1 MKKHDL
7 EQEVAELLQ
16 REHHGMLSTFVTADC
31 DDKAAGFPFGSVVR
45 FVIGQSDQNKGA
57 PILLLSRIAEHSKH
71 IAQQNKAS
79 LLISETDAKK
89 DIQQQARLTL
99 LGTMRR
105 LSIDDPA
112 LIQDREA
119 YFAQYPESRDYFQL
133 LDFDFYFLKIEKKRY
148 VAGFGRAY
156 WLTDSNA
163 AES

>member
-105 LSIDDPA
+105 LSI
-112 LIQDREA
+112 
-119 YFAQYPESRDYFQL
+119 
-133 LDFDFYFLKIEKKRY
+133 
-148 VAGFGRAY
+148 
-156 WLTDSNA
+156 
-163 AES
+163 